1 MKALATRAGFVAA
14 AMVAA
19 ASAGMWI
26 GQVAPLG
33 AQGKTSVWDGAYS
46 EAQAARGKDEYEY
59 NCGNCHIHDL
69 SGDSI
74 KDVPPLATNDFL
86 GKWYGKSVKELL
98 DYITQN
104 MPQDSRG
111 SLGAYNGKK
120 AHRRY
125 RPLSHP
131 RQQAGCAHHSISR
144 HLLRR
149 LADEHHRH
157 VESV

>member
-74 KDVPPLATNDFL
+74 KDVPPLATSDFL

-98 DYITQN
+98 DYTTTT

-111 SLGAYNGKK
+111 SLGAKTYADITAYIFKVNMFPAGTQ
-120 AHRRY
+120 
-125 RPLSHP
+125 PLEDGP
-131 RQQAGCAHHSISR
+131 
-144 HLLRR
+144 R
-149 LADEHHRH
+149 LATTMIER
-157 VESV
+157 EKK

>member
-74 KDVPPLATNDFL
+74 KDVPPLAGSDFL
-86 GKWYGKSVKELL
+86 AKWQGKSVKELL
-98 DYITQN
+98 DYTTTT

-111 SLGAYNGKK
+111 SLGAKTYADITAYIFKVNMFPAGKQ
-120 AHRRY
+120 
-125 RPLSHP
+125 PLEDGP
-131 RQQAGCAHHSISR
+131 
-144 HLLRR
+144 R
-149 LADEHHRH
+149 LATTMIER
-157 VESV
+157 EKK